1 MATLGE
7 AVLPM
12 QVEPASKSSLQE
24 FSARE
29 VRYLIGWLG
38 PFTLNPRRLTKAT
51 LQTNTNSTAESTCM
65 PTPCTSASSMR
76 LETNT
81 CTRTFQ
87 VRDTKSLWPPS
98 SHSPRIW
105 WWLAS
110 LPSTGIGCAT
120 SAKPTKSRS
129 SSDMLFISRPF
140 TQEKSRM
147 IKSTLKS
154 SPFYFEVV
162 TSRLPTRIRRL
173 GVAHAI
179 CSGAA
184 LT

>member
-38 PFTLNPRRLTKAT
+38 PFTLNPGDSRMRLYNNQHQFYCGVDLHA
-51 LQTNTNSTAESTCM
+51 NS
-65 PTPCTSASSMR
+65 CTSASSMR

-81 CTRTFQ
+81 CTRTF
-87 VRDTKSLWPPS
+87 RSAILNRCWPPS

-140 TQEKSRM
+140 TQAKSRM
-147 IKSTLKS
+147 IKSTLRNS
-154 SPFYFEVV
+154 LFCFEVV
-162 TSRLPTRIRRL
+162 TSRLLR
-173 GVAHAI
+173 V
-179 CSGAA
+179 SGGLA
-184 LT
+184 